1 MEHMSDREVEQ
12 LKEQIKYETEVLKA
26 TLLIAVA
33 TIGGTISFL
42 LGELTP
48 LRSLLSVSGIVVT
61 LALMVIGWR
70 QDRRIR
76 TLIKQIGERQ

>member
-1 MEHMSDREVEQ
+1 MIDREQ

-33 TIGGTISFL
+33 TIGGTVSLL
-42 LGELTP
+42 LGDLTL
-48 LRSLLSVSGIVVT
+48 LRLLLSALGIVVT
-61 LALMVIGWR
+61 LTLIVIGWR

-76 TLIKQIGERQ
+76 TLIHQIGETR